1 MMLEARAVSVA
12 GRLADA
18 GLLVEPGKITA
29 ICGPNG
35 AGKSTLLAVLAGLLV
50 PQRGEVILG
59 GQPLETLSRRERA
72 RRIGFLPQ
80 QADLA
85 WDLDVRTLVSL
96 GRLPHGGDPA
106 MDKAA
111 VDAALAAL
119 SLVHLAGRPLSALS
133 GGERARAMLARVLA
147 GEPQVI
153 LADEPLANLDLAHQ
167 TGLLSHFRQLAD
179 ESKAVAVVLHDLAA
193 AMNHADRVIVLNQ
206 GGIAGLGP
214 PDKVLSAEAIARVW
228 GVTGEW
234 LGSPGQRAFGWR

>member
-1 MMLEARAVSVA
+1 MMLEARAASMA

-18 GLLVEPGKITA
+18 SLPVEPGKVTA

-35 AGKSTLLAVLAGLLV
+35 AGKSTLLAMLAGLLA
-50 PQRGEVILG
+50 PQSGEVVLDG
-59 GQPLETLSRRERA
+59 EPLATLSRRDRA

-80 QADLA
+80 QVELA

-96 GRLPHGGDPA
+96 GRLPYVNDPA
-106 MDKAA
+106 ADKAA
-111 VDAALAAL
+111 VEAALAAL
-119 SLVHLAGRPLSALS
+119 ALEHLADRPLSALS

-167 TGLLSHFRQLAD
+167 AGLLAHFRQLA
-179 ESKAVAVVLHDLAA
+179 EVGKAVALVLHDLAA
-193 AMNHADRVIVLNQ
+193 AMNHADRVVVLHQ
-206 GGIAGLGP
+206 GRVAGLGLP
-214 PDKVLSAEAIARVW
+214 EQVLSAGAIAQVW

-234 LGSPGQRAFGWR
+234 LGAPGQRAFCWR